1 MNSGESTLHEE
12 GHDVLVLDGVMNKN
26 IKNTDKEGT
35 LNEKD
40 GKFFNRVLSK
50 I

>member
-12 GHDVLVLDGVMNKN
+12 GHNVFDLDGVMNKN
-26 IKNTDKEGT
+26 SKNTDKEGT